1 MAAALV
7 TLSNRQLGLDRL
19 SVFVGGAEGVERGD
33 DGLPVAVRLFK
44 RGWNDTQKGEFLFDD
59 DSARLVMSASLEH
72 GVDRMIDLEHLSLE
86 DVPADEHSYDARGW
100 FRLEVRNGELWAVGV
115 TWTPDGADRLKNK
128 TQRYIS
134 PAFATDADGRV
145 TKIVNMALTAMPAT
159 HHTPALVAAGMRT
172 QKMLTKEQMEAC
184 FAIVKLRAANVP
196 DEDIIKKLAIDIKT
210 LQAVVKAIGGDAGG
224 DLGTLMATVSKF
236 AEDLASMAAGKPVSD
251 SPEPDAGAE
260 PAMMA
265 DQQEDPEAQQMSAR
279 KEVEKLRAELKAQ
292 RDKDQAEL
300 NVLKAEKAER
310 DMKERVSLV
319 ASLVV
324 LGRETPATAWVGSD
338 GKTPRG
344 TLGTM
349 PIQELRDR
357 VKEFGGA
364 PIMPGTVTPPA
375 AQSVVIT
382 SGIETSD
389 HEIVRLRR
397 ACAKTKVDF
406 DVALDRYNEIRDQQ
420 LNKASEK
427 GDRRRCQMIARK
439 LEERDV
445 LLNAH
450 GRLTHENLQTLSTAV
465 TPYSEFGA
473 ASQRA
478 LEEFRLEHNTAL
490 ASQPVVWAETYG
502 SLLPGGSL
510 KDTYPINF
518 SANAYKKKIAQN
530 APAHVSQT
538 KEVSV
543 VKDLYHDAQEVE
555 LMRLVKGDFAY
566 IKAWGENA
574 ARMARA
580 RVFLRNQLVATILEA
595 NGTWDPDGVAFF
607 SASHKVNP
615 FDSTQLFRA
624 AATWGNLQASASPLA
639 NGTLTTEKNSFL
651 YATPGPDG
659 QELGHEADIIL
670 HPTILNET
678 AKNLLSVQDIILQA
692 GATVDG
698 VSNVMGATK
707 NPHFMSGMAQV
718 RAPELTGTAVTA
730 NWYLLSQQAISAG
743 LAPWVLAEDAGEE
756 IREWDENSDFY
767 KNTGFIKYESLILI
781 AAALL
786 YPHSI
791 RKVAGT

>member
-1 MAAALV
+1 MTQPLV
-7 TLSNRQLGLDRL
+7 TLANRRSGLDRL
-19 SVFVGGAEGVERGD
+19 SVFVGGEGVERGD

-44 RGWNDTQKGEFLFDD
+44 RGWNDTEKGQFLFDD
-59 DSARLVMSASLEH
+59 EAAKMVMAASGAH
-72 GVDRMIDLEHLSLE
+72 GVDRVIDLEHLSLE
-86 DVPADEHSYDARGW
+86 DQPANENAYDARGW
-100 FRLEVRNGELWAVGV
+100 FQLEVRSGELWAVNV
-115 TWTPDGADRLKNK
+115 KWTPDGAARLTEKR
-128 TQRYIS
+128 QRYIS
-134 PAFATDADGRV
+134 PAFATDDEGRI
-145 TKIVNMALTAMPAT
+145 TKVVNMALTAMPAT
-159 HHTPALVAAGMRT
+159 HHTPALVAAGTRT
-172 QKMLTKEQMEAC
+172 KGMNPEQLKRLL
-184 FAIVKLRAANVP
+184 KLRADGVSDN
-196 DEDIIKKLAIDIKT
+196 DILTELAIDIKT
-210 LQAVVKAIGGDAGG
+210 LQSVVKAMGGDPGAPLG
-224 DLGTLMATVSKF
+224 DLMGMVGAF
-236 AEDLASMAAGKPVSD
+236 AKELADMAAGKAPEAEEEPV
-251 SPEPDAGAE
+251 A
-260 PAMMA
+260 MA
-265 DQQEDPEAQQMSAR
+265 DPAAVVAEEDPKLSAR
-279 KEVEKLRAELKAQ
+279 RQVEALRLELQ
-292 RDKDQAEL
+292 TLREKDQAEL
-300 NVLKAEKAER
+300 NILKAEKKSR
-310 DMKERVSLV
+310 DDETRRGLV

-324 LGRETPATAWVGSD
+324 LGRETPATAWVNSD

-344 TLGTM
+344 SLATM
-349 PIQELRDR
+349 PLEELAAR

-364 PIMPGTVTPPA
+364 PMPPNAVNPPTGSVT
-375 AQSVVIT
+375 IT

-389 HEIVRLRR
+389 HEIIRLKR

-406 DVALDRYNEIRDQQ
+406 DAALDRYNEIRDQQ
-420 LNKASEK
+420 LTKASEK
-427 GDRRRCQMIARK
+427 GDRRRCQMISRK
-439 LEERDV
+439 LEESDV

-450 GRLTHENLQTLSTAV
+450 GRLTYDNLKTLSTAV

-502 SLLPGGSL
+502 NLLPGGSL

-530 APAHVSQT
+530 APAHTSQT

-580 RVFLRNQLVATILEA
+580 RVFLRNQLVATLLEA
-595 NGTWDPDGVAFF
+595 NGTWDPDGIAFF

-615 FDSTQLFRA
+615 FDSAQLFRA
-624 AATWGNLQASASPLA
+624 AATWSNLQTATPLD
-639 NGTLTTEKNSFL
+639 NGALTAEKNLFL
-651 YATPGPDG
+651 YSTPGPDG
-659 QELGHEADIIL
+659 NELGHEASVIL
-670 HPTILNET
+670 HPTYLNET
-678 AKNLLSVQDIILQA
+678 AKNLLTVQDIILQA

-707 NPHFMSGMAQV
+707 NPHYMSGMSQT
-718 RAPELTGTAVTA
+718 RAPELTGTASTA
-730 NWYLLSQQAISAG
+730 DWYLLSQQAIAAG

-767 KNTGFIKYESLILI
+767 KNTGFIKYESLIMI

-786 YPHSI
+786 YPHGI
-791 RKVAGT
+791 RKVEGT